1 MLTQDPADLVA
12 LIDTLRTTHT
22 FGSLPDEHLRE
33 LAVQMTIV
41 PLADGDVLIR
51 QDGSSEQLYVVLSG
65 VLDRSILDSAGVVH
79 GLGEVGP
86 GELVGGLSVFPEAP
100 APVTIH
106 ARGPVRLAALS
117 RHGFAQ
123 FVDCCPSGEL
133 ALIEA
138 LGPQLRRQRLW
149 VALHASEMFR
159 DVERPALI
167 DLETEFEP
175 VALYGG
181 ERLFGQ
187 GEPGDSLYIVVS
199 GRLRVEAT
207 AADGTRTTL
216 AELGAGET
224 VGEMAVISG
233 EPRSATVYA
242 ARDTQLAKLS
252 RDSVDRVVLRHPH
265 AMLRMLTTP
274 LVARLRSASRGER
287 RRAAIV
293 TIAVVPAARDVPLGE
308 FAAALTAAFSRL
320 GPALH
325 LTSALVDERCGRP
338 GVAQTH
344 HRDGGGTGLI
354 EWLAEQEL
362 EYQYVVYEADRGL
375 SPWTERCI
383 RQADRVVLVANASGD
398 PAPGE
403 VESELLRA
411 PGASAPVTLALLH
424 PGSAAAPSGTSR
436 WLGRTFERHLHVRRG
451 AASDYER
458 LARFLT
464 GTAIGLTL
472 GGGFARGLAHLGVL
486 RALRELGIPV
496 DAIGGSSMG
505 AMIGA
510 QWALDWEPARIVEE
524 MSRTFGDSFD
534 DMTIPFLAFKR
545 GGKASRIVRG
555 FFHETRIEDMWMPY
569 FCVSANLNRSEIKV
583 HTSGG
588 LGRAVLASSRAPGIF
603 PPVVI
608 DGELHVDG
616 GVINNVPVDV
626 MKAFSN
632 EGLVIGVDVSPPH
645 ELNEVED
652 YGDDVAGWRA
662 AWSRFNP
669 AREKRIYR
677 PSILLVLMRIIEFGG
692 ISYRRQKAELADVY
706 ISPDVLRFKRND
718 FHAASHIADAG
729 YRAADAKLREWLATA
744 PDRVRARRPDLF
756 PASPGDRTPRGD

>member
-1 MLTQDPADLVA
+1 MLTQDPADLTG
-12 LIDTLRTTHT
+12 LIDTLRTTHA
-22 FGSLPDEHLRE
+22 FGALPDEHLRE
-33 LAVQMTIV
+33 LAARMTIS
-41 PLADGDVLIR
+41 PLADGDVLVR
-51 QDGSSEQLYVVLSG
+51 QDGSSDGLYVVLSG
-65 VLDRSILDSAGVVH
+65 VLARSIVDAAGSVH
-79 GLGEVGP
+79 ALGEVGP
-86 GELVGGLSVFPEAP
+86 GEVLGGLGVFPEAP
-100 APVTIH
+100 APATVY
-106 ARGPVRLAALS
+106 ARGPVRVAALS
-117 RHGFAQ
+117 RHAFAE
-123 FVDCCPSGEL
+123 FVDRCPSGEL
-133 ALIEA
+133 ALLEA

-167 DLETEFEP
+167 DLAGEFEP

-181 ERLFGQ
+181 ERLFRQ
-187 GEPGDSLYIVVS
+187 GDPGDSLYIVVS

-207 AADGTRTTL
+207 AADGTRTRL

-242 ARDTQLAKLS
+242 TRDTQLARLS
-252 RDSVDRVVLRHPH
+252 RESVDRVVIRHPH

-274 LVARLRSASRGER
+274 LVSRLRSASRGEQ

-320 GPALH
+320 GSALH
-325 LTSALVDERCGRP
+325 LTSALVDARCGRP

-354 EWLAEQEL
+354 EWLAGQEL

-383 RQADRVVLVANASGD
+383 RQADRVVLAANAGGD

-403 VESELLRA
+403 VESELLRTPA
-411 PGASAPVTLALLH
+411 ASAPPTLALLH
-424 PGSAAAPSGTSR
+424 PGGGTAPSGTSR

-496 DAIGGSSMG
+496 DAIGGASMG
-505 AMIGA
+505 ALVGA
-510 QWALDWEPARIVEE
+510 QWALDWEPGRIVEE
-524 MSRTFGDSFD
+524 MSRTFGESFD

-545 GGKASRIVRG
+545 GGKAGRIVRG

-569 FCVSANLNRSEIKV
+569 FCVSANLNRSEVTV
-583 HTSGG
+583 HTSGS

-616 GVINNVPVDV
+616 GVINNVPVDI
-626 MKAFSN
+626 MKGFSN
-632 EGLVIGVDVSPPH
+632 GGLVIGVDVSPPH
-645 ELNEVED
+645 ELNEVQD

-669 AREKRIYR
+669 TREKRVYR

-692 ISYRRQKAELADVY
+692 IAYRRQKAELADVY
-706 ISPDVLRFKRND
+706 ISPDVLRFKRNE
-718 FHAASHIADAG
+718 FHAASQIADAG
-729 YRAADAKLREWLATA
+729 YEAAHARLREWLATA
-744 PDRVRARRPDLF
+744 PDRVRTRRPDLF
-756 PASPGDRTPRGD
+756 AAPPGTPRGD